1 MPFLWRELKTIDAVF
16 DSKHLSCHLLP
27 MGWCYKD
34 ILFPMGP
41 PGVITGFHSSS
52 LSSSLLIPSVAVD
65 GWEQN
70 HQSLWTC
77 CLSTVSSV
85 KAGWAALSLLCLRA
99 WTGASHA
106 GADNK
111 LLMDEFDTTLGAPS
125 TFLTASL
132 GGGHLTRVCAR
143 GTSSARWTL
152 GERLD
157 AQEIPPSSLRKI
169 LGAIR
174 HCFAAS
180 SNLQIDRFTTT
191 C

>member
-77 CLSTVSSV
+77 CLSTEKVRNV
-85 KAGWAALSLLCLRA
+85 GRLRA
-99 WTGASHA
+99 
-106 GADNK
+106 
-111 LLMDEFDTTLGAPS
+111 
-125 TFLTASL
+125 
-132 GGGHLTRVCAR
+132 R
-143 GTSSARWTL
+143 
-152 GERLD
+152 ERLHRD
-157 AQEIPPSSLRKI
+157 GRQGFPELLSTE
-169 LGAIR
+169 GDFD
-174 HCFAAS
+174 CFP
-180 SNLQIDRFTTT
+180 LHPTHDLLLLFFIYF
-191 C
+191 CF